1 MIVTDDRVMRFV
13 SERIGRPI
21 VPPYTCMGT
30 EIGGEIVNGVVFN
43 DFTGADIH
51 ATVAGKRWSR
61 GFLGEIG
68 HYIFGQLGCLRITVT
83 TEQPIVVQLA
93 ERLGGKVEG
102 LLRNQF
108 GQGRDGF
115 IVGILRDDWRY

>member
-1 MIVTDDRVMRFV
+1 
-13 SERIGRPI
+13 
-21 VPPYTCMGT
+21 MGT

-68 HYIFGQLGCLRITVT
+68 HYIFGQLGCLRITIT